1 MASGN
6 TIWVLEPEGSKPPL
20 TLFATLDTIADAST
34 PQASLLVL
42 DFDPTTAEIM
52 DWFRTVPSHYAGG
65 GFTIS
70 WKGGTDNTSV
80 LDFTVEVRI
89 VKLADAVILTGD
101 LGLDAATAV
110 TLTDTPPT
118 TPINKLNYSAT
129 GALTHANA
137 GSPAVG
143 DRMGIRVK
151 RNATGNTGDLQLAE
165 VLILET

>member
-6 TIWVLEPEGSKPPL
+6 TIWVLEPLGGSPPA
-20 TLFATLDTIADAST
+20 TIFAQLDTIADAST
-34 PQASLLVL
+34 PVGTILVL
-42 DFDPTTAEIM
+42 DFDPSTAEFM
-52 DWFRTVPSHYAGG
+52 DWFVTVPSQYGGG

-70 WKGGTDNTSV
+70 FKGGTDNTSV

-165 VLILET
+165 ILILET

>member
-20 TLFATLDTIADAST
+20 TLFAIPDTIADAST
-34 PQASLLVL
+34 PQASILVL
-42 DFDPTTAEIM
+42 DFPLTPAKFM
-52 DWFRTVPSHYAGG
+52 DWFETVPGHYAGG

-70 WKGGTDNTSV
+70 FKGGTDNTSV

-101 LGLDAATAV
+101 LGLDAATPV
-110 TLTDTPPT
+110 TLTDTPPA

-129 GALTHANA
+129 GVLTHANA